1 MTDMDMSQYLGAFL
15 DEADDNLQR
24 LDDLLLALE
33 KDTVNM
39 DVINEIF
46 RAAHTLK
53 GMSATMGFEKMA
65 GLTHAME
72 DRLDEARKG
81 VRHLGDSDMN
91 LLFTALDSIQGMVDS
106 IRGGGSD
113 AHLDVSGLVAA
124 LRNQGPAPAAPAPA
138 APAAPAA
145 AAPAPEAK
153 PVDGLSQQESEWVAE
168 AEGLGMN
175 VYKLRVTL
183 SETCLLKAARSY
195 MVVNRLEEMGDII
208 KTDPPVEALE
218 NEEFDM
224 EFSVYIGSSL
234 PAEDIRQAAL
244 KISDV
249 ASVELSEMKAAP
261 AQPSAPAAPAPA
273 APAPAASAEG
283 AAPAKAEPEK
293 PAAPAAPAA
302 AAKPAA
308 PAAAKAD
315 GVKKASQ
322 TVRVDI
328 GRLDKLMNLVGEL
341 VIGRARI
348 ERLVQEA
355 RLREFDEP
363 LSQLGRISGDIQE
376 LVTKLRMVP
385 VSFTFD
391 RFPRL
396 IRDLSKTLGKDIEL
410 VLEGQDT
417 ELDRT
422 VIDEIGDPMVHLIRN
437 SLDHGIERREDRRA
451 VGKPEKGILKIS
463 AYQEGSGVIIEVSDD
478 GAGID
483 PERVKQKAVERGIL
497 TEEEASVMTDEEAVQ
512 LVLIPGFSM
521 AKAVTDISGRGVG
534 MDAVK
539 TKVEALGG
547 QLDLVSKLGQGTRV
561 YVRLPLTLAIVLSL
575 LIKVGNETYAISL
588 ENVEETILVKK
599 ENIKT
604 VHGAPATLLRGEVLS
619 LSDLG
624 NVLETEMDDT
634 DRDEYP
640 VVVVKIGKSKIGFI
654 VNELIGQQ
662 EIVIKSLGRF
672 LSKIKGITGGTI
684 LGDGNVAL
692 ILDVASFYS
701 TKG

>member
-113 AHLDVSGLVAA
+113 AHLDVSALVAA
-124 LRNQGPAPAAPAPA
+124 LRNQDPAPE
-138 APAAPAA
+138 
-145 AAPAPEAK
+145 APAPEA
-153 PVDGLSQQESEWVAE
+153 PTAEASAPEARQVDGLSQQESEWVAE
-168 AEGLGMN
+168 AEGLGMS

-249 ASVELSEMKAAP
+249 ASVELSEMKAA
-261 AQPSAPAAPAPA
+261 AQPAAPAAPAPA
-273 APAPAASAEG
+273 AAAPAAPAEG
-283 AAPAKAEPEK
+283 AAPAKAESEK
-293 PAAPAAPAA
+293 PTAPAA
-302 AAKPAA
+302 AAPAKPVA
-308 PAAAKAD
+308 PAAKAD

-396 IRDLSKTLGKDIEL
+396 IRDLSKTLGKDVEL

-547 QLDLVSKLGQGTRV
+547 QLDLVSRLGQGTRV

-624 NVLETEMDDT
+624 NVLETEMDDA

>member
-15 DEADDNLQR
+15 DETDDNLQK

-33 KDTVNM
+33 KNMVDM

-53 GMSATMGFEKMA
+53 GMAGTMGFNQMM

-72 DRLDEARKG
+72 DRLDAARKG
-81 VRHLGDSDMN
+81 TKPLAEADIN
-91 LLFTALDSIQGMVDS
+91 LLFSGLDTLQNMVDS
-106 IRGGGSD
+106 IRNGGND
-113 AHLDVSGLVAA
+113 AHIDVSQMVAKLRGEAPMPSEEPAAPAAAAEPAAAAASELSQQEAEWVMEAKDLKMTAFSVHVTLKENCLLKAARAYMAVNRLEELGNLFKTEPSVEGLENEQFDLDFMVYLASSESA
-124 LRNQGPAPAAPAPA
+124 EDIKKAVEKISDIASADVKEIKAAPAPA
-138 APAAPAA
+138 APTEAA
-145 AAPAPEAK
+145 AAPAP
-153 PVDGLSQQESEWVAE
+153 VA
-168 AEGLGMN
+168 
-175 VYKLRVTL
+175 
-183 SETCLLKAARSY
+183 
-195 MVVNRLEEMGDII
+195 
-208 KTDPPVEALE
+208 
-218 NEEFDM
+218 
-224 EFSVYIGSSL
+224 
-234 PAEDIRQAAL
+234 
-244 KISDV
+244 
-249 ASVELSEMKAAP
+249 AAP
-261 AQPSAPAAPAPA
+261 AAPAAPAPA
-273 APAPAASAEG
+273 APAPS
-283 AAPAKAEPEK
+283 
-293 PAAPAAPAA
+293 AAPAAVAPVGAA
-302 AAKPAA
+302 AQKKENAA
-308 PAAAKAD
+308 
-315 GVKKASQ
+315 KKASQ

-341 VIGRARI
+341 VISRARI

-396 IRDLSKTLGKDIEL
+396 IRDLSKQLQKNVEL
-410 VLEGQDT
+410 VLEGEET

-437 SLDHGIERREDRRA
+437 SMDHGIERPADRKA
-451 VGKPEKGILKIS
+451 LGKPEKGTLKIS
-463 AYQEGSGVIIEVSDD
+463 AYQEGSGVVIEVSDD

-483 PERVKQKAVERGIL
+483 PNRVKAKAVERGII
-497 TEEEASVMTDEEAVQ
+497 TPEQAASMSDEEAVQ
-512 LVLIPGFSM
+512 IVLLPGFSLS
-521 AKAVTDISGRGVG
+521 KEVTDLSGRGVG

-539 TKVEALGG
+539 SKVEALNG
-547 QLDLVSKLGQGTRV
+547 QFDLVTKKNEGTHV
-561 YVRLPLTLAIVLSL
+561 YIRLPLTLAIVLSL
-575 LIKVGNETYAISL
+575 LIKVGEETYAISL
-588 ENVEETILVKK
+588 ENVEETILVRK

-604 VHGAPATLLRGEVLS
+604 VHGAPATILRGEVLS

-624 NVLETEMDDT
+624 EVLGADGIER
-634 DRDEYP
+634 DREEYP
-640 VVVVKIGKSKIGFI
+640 VVVVKIGKNKIGFI
-654 VNELIGQQ
+654 VSELIGQQ
-662 EIVIKSLGRF
+662 EIVIKSLGSF
-672 LSKIKGITGGTI
+672 LSKIDGITGGTI

>member
-15 DEADDNLQR
+15 DEADDNLHK

-81 VRHLGDSDMN
+81 VRHLVDSDMN

-113 AHLDVSGLVAA
+113 AHLDVSSLVAS
-124 LRNQGPAPAAPAPA
+124 LRNKEPAPAAPAE
-138 APAAPAA
+138 APASTSL
-145 AAPAPEAK
+145 
-153 PVDGLSQQESEWVAE
+153 DGFSGQESEWVAE
-168 AEGLGMN
+168 AEGLGMT
-175 VYKLRVTL
+175 VYGLRVTL
-183 SETCLLKAARSY
+183 SENCLLKAARAY

-208 KTDPPVEALE
+208 KTEPSVEALE
-218 NEEFDM
+218 NEEFGM
-224 EFSVYIGSSL
+224 EFSVFIGSSS
-234 PAEDIRQAAL
+234 PSEEIRQAAL

-249 ASVELSEMKAAP
+249 ASVDLREVRSGSSESARPDEPEPRAARSEPVRPEAPKAEPAKPEAPKAAVGG
-261 AQPSAPAAPAPA
+261 APAAK
-273 APAPAASAEG
+273 AEG
-283 AAPAKAEPEK
+283 S
-293 PAAPAAPAA
+293 
-302 AAKPAA
+302 
-308 PAAAKAD
+308 
-315 GVKKASQ
+315 KKASQ

-451 VGKPEKGILKIS
+451 AGKPEKGILKIS

-483 PERVKQKAVERGIL
+483 PERVKQKAVERGIIS
-497 TEEEASVMTDEEAVQ
+497 EEEAAAMSDEEAVQ

-539 TKVEALGG
+539 SKVEALGG
-547 QLDLVSKLGQGTRV
+547 QLDLVSRLGEGTRV

-575 LIKVGNETYAISL
+575 LIKVGDETYAISL

-624 NVLETEMDDT
+624 DVLGTAMDDT
-634 DRDEYP
+634 ERDEYP
-640 VVVVKIGKSKIGFI
+640 VVVVKIGKNKIGFI

-672 LSKIKGITGGTI
+672 LSKIRGITGGTI

>member
-113 AHLDVSGLVAA
+113 AHLDVSALVAA
-124 LRNQGPAPAAPAPA
+124 LRNQDPAPE
-138 APAAPAA
+138 
-145 AAPAPEAK
+145 APAPEAPASPAATPETK
-153 PVDGLSQQESEWVAE
+153 QVDGLSQQESEWVAE
-168 AEGLGMN
+168 AEGLGMS

-234 PAEDIRQAAL
+234 PPEDIRQAAL

-249 ASVELSEMKAAP
+249 ASVELSEMKAAAQTASP
-261 AQPSAPAAPAPA
+261 AAPAPSAAAAPAAPA
-273 APAPAASAEG
+273 EG
-283 AAPAKAEPEK
+283 AVGAKAEPEK
-293 PAAPAAPAA
+293 PAAPVAAAPV
-302 AAKPAA
+302 KPVA
-308 PAAAKAD
+308 PAAKAD

-348 ERLVQEA
+348 ERRSR
-355 RLREFDEP
+355 RLAFE
-363 LSQLGRISGDIQE
+363 
-376 LVTKLRMVP
+376 
-385 VSFTFD
+385 
-391 RFPRL
+391 
-396 IRDLSKTLGKDIEL
+396 
-410 VLEGQDT
+410 
-417 ELDRT
+417 
-422 VIDEIGDPMVHLIRN
+422 
-437 SLDHGIERREDRRA
+437 SLTN
-451 VGKPEKGILKIS
+451 P
-463 AYQEGSGVIIEVSDD
+463 
-478 GAGID
+478 
-483 PERVKQKAVERGIL
+483 
-497 TEEEASVMTDEEAVQ
+497 
-512 LVLIPGFSM
+512 
-521 AKAVTDISGRGVG
+521 
-534 MDAVK
+534 
-539 TKVEALGG
+539 
-547 QLDLVSKLGQGTRV
+547 
-561 YVRLPLTLAIVLSL
+561 
-575 LIKVGNETYAISL
+575 
-588 ENVEETILVKK
+588 
-599 ENIKT
+599 
-604 VHGAPATLLRGEVLS
+604 
-619 LSDLG
+619 
-624 NVLETEMDDT
+624 
-634 DRDEYP
+634 
-640 VVVVKIGKSKIGFI
+640 
-654 VNELIGQQ
+654 
-662 EIVIKSLGRF
+662 F
-672 LSKIKGITGGTI
+672 LSWG
-684 LGDGNVAL
+684 
-692 ILDVASFYS
+692 ASRATFRS
-701 TKG
+701 W

>member
-113 AHLDVSGLVAA
+113 AHLDVSALVAA
-124 LRNQGPAPAAPAPA
+124 LRNQD
-138 APAAPAA
+138 
-145 AAPAPEAK
+145 PAPEASA
-153 PVDGLSQQESEWVAE
+153 PEAPTAEASAPEARQVDGLSQQESEWVAE
-168 AEGLGMN
+168 AEGLGMS

-249 ASVELSEMKAAP
+249 ASVELSEMKAA
-261 AQPSAPAAPAPA
+261 AQPAAPAAPAPA
-273 APAPAASAEG
+273 AAAPAAPAEG
-283 AAPAKAEPEK
+283 AAPAKAESEK
-293 PAAPAAPAA
+293 PTAPAA
-302 AAKPAA
+302 AAPVKPVA
-308 PAAAKAD
+308 PAAKAD

-396 IRDLSKTLGKDIEL
+396 IRDLSKTLGKDVEL

-451 VGKPEKGILKIS
+451 IGKPEKGILKIS

-624 NVLETEMDDT
+624 NVLETEMDDA

>member
-208 KTDPPVEALE
+208 KTEPPVEALE

-224 EFSVYIGSSL
+224 EFSVYVGSSL
-234 PAEDIRQAAL
+234 PPEDIRQAAL

-249 ASVELSEMKAAP
+249 ASVELSEMN
-261 AQPSAPAAPAPA
+261 
-273 APAPAASAEG
+273 ASSFQFEFI
-283 AAPAKAEPEK
+283 K
-293 PAAPAAPAA
+293 
-302 AAKPAA
+302 
-308 PAAAKAD
+308 
-315 GVKKASQ
+315 
-322 TVRVDI
+322 VDTTI
-328 GRLDKLMNLVGEL
+328 NINNRNYIDK
-341 VIGRARI
+341 IGRAH
-348 ERLVQEA
+348 V
-355 RLREFDEP
+355 
-363 LSQLGRISGDIQE
+363 
-376 LVTKLRMVP
+376 
-385 VSFTFD
+385 
-391 RFPRL
+391 
-396 IRDLSKTLGKDIEL
+396 
-410 VLEGQDT
+410 
-417 ELDRT
+417 
-422 VIDEIGDPMVHLIRN
+422 
-437 SLDHGIERREDRRA
+437 
-451 VGKPEKGILKIS
+451 
-463 AYQEGSGVIIEVSDD
+463 
-478 GAGID
+478 
-483 PERVKQKAVERGIL
+483 
-497 TEEEASVMTDEEAVQ
+497 
-512 LVLIPGFSM
+512 
-521 AKAVTDISGRGVG
+521 
-534 MDAVK
+534 
-539 TKVEALGG
+539 
-547 QLDLVSKLGQGTRV
+547 
-561 YVRLPLTLAIVLSL
+561 
-575 LIKVGNETYAISL
+575 
-588 ENVEETILVKK
+588 
-599 ENIKT
+599 
-604 VHGAPATLLRGEVLS
+604 
-619 LSDLG
+619 
-624 NVLETEMDDT
+624 
-634 DRDEYP
+634 
-640 VVVVKIGKSKIGFI
+640 
-654 VNELIGQQ
+654 
-662 EIVIKSLGRF
+662 
-672 LSKIKGITGGTI
+672 
-684 LGDGNVAL
+684 
-692 ILDVASFYS
+692 
-701 TKG
+701 

>member
-1 MTDMDMSQYLGAFL
+1 MDMSQYLGAFL

-81 VRHLGDSDMN
+81 VRHLDDSDMN

-113 AHLDVSGLVAA
+113 AHLDVSALVAA
-124 LRNQGPAPAAPAPA
+124 LRNQGPAPEAPASEAPA
-138 APAAPAA
+138 APAPV
-145 AAPAPEAK
+145 PK
-153 PVDGLSQQESEWVAE
+153 TRQVDGLSQQESEWVAE
-168 AEGLGMN
+168 AEGLGMS

-218 NEEFDM
+218 NEEFEL

-249 ASVELSEMKAAP
+249 ASVELSEMKAA
-261 AQPSAPAAPAPA
+261 APAP
-273 APAPAASAEG
+273 AEG
-283 AAPAKAEPEK
+283 AAPAKAESEK
-293 PAAPAAPAA
+293 PTAPAA
-302 AAKPAA
+302 AAPAKPVA
-308 PAAAKAD
+308 PAAKAD

-396 IRDLSKTLGKDIEL
+396 IRDLSKTLGKDVEL

-521 AKAVTDISGRGVG
+521 AKTVTDISGRGVG
-534 MDAVK
+534 MDAVR

-624 NVLETEMDDT
+624 NVLETEMDDA

>member
-113 AHLDVSGLVAA
+113 AHLDVSALVAA
-124 LRNQGPAPAAPAPA
+124 LRNQD
-138 APAAPAA
+138 
-145 AAPAPEAK
+145 PAPEASA
-153 PVDGLSQQESEWVAE
+153 PEAPTAEASAPEARQVDGLSQQESEWVAE
-168 AEGLGMN
+168 AEGLGMS

-249 ASVELSEMKAAP
+249 ASVELSEMKAA
-261 AQPSAPAAPAPA
+261 AQPAAPAAPAPA
-273 APAPAASAEG
+273 AAAPAAPAEG
-283 AAPAKAEPEK
+283 AAPAKAESEK
-293 PAAPAAPAA
+293 PTAPAA
-302 AAKPAA
+302 AAPVKPVA
-308 PAAAKAD
+308 PAAKAD

-396 IRDLSKTLGKDIEL
+396 IRDLSKTLGKDVEL

-451 VGKPEKGILKIS
+451 IGKPEKGILKIS

-539 TKVEALGG
+539 SKVEALGG

-624 NVLETEMDDT
+624 NVLETEMDDA